1 MSKMCYCCRHCCCI
15 TADKTVASFF
25 ISVMVVI
32 IIYTIAFIIIY
43 TNRIESYIEFINLF
57 YSIIAVLFYRFRH
70 KLFYSK
76 IFRIFFGIYF
86 LLGLALTTIDIKL
99 NIHRIIKKYDNF
111 KFNLIFLLIRCV
123 ITAFNFYTYYSAYS
137 VYGSRENSFT
147 ELDEEELKEF
157 KNYKLETIGNLR
169 DKNNGGTC
177 SYSGE
182 NSSETERRV
191 KNNKIILPKIDI
203 KTE

>member
-1 MSKMCYCCRHCCCI
+1 
-15 TADKTVASFF
+15 
-25 ISVMVVI
+25 
-32 IIYTIAFIIIY
+32 
-43 TNRIESYIEFINLF
+43 
-57 YSIIAVLFYRFRH
+57 
-70 KLFYSK
+70 
-76 IFRIFFGIYF
+76 
-86 LLGLALTTIDIKL
+86 
-99 NIHRIIKKYDNF
+99 
-111 KFNLIFLLIRCV
+111 LLIRCV
-123 ITAFNFYTYYSAYS
+123 ITAFNVIIFSLKYIYKYIFKEIIINIILFLLIYIKFYTYYSAYS